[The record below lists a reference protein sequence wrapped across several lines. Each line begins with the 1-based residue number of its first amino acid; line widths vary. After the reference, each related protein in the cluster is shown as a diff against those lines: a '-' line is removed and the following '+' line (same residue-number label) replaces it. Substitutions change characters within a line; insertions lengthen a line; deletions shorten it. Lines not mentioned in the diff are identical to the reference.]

1 MHSSTGRTGVPLG
14 QHTLLGIAWK
24 EQTADFKKGI
34 VVIRQID
41 SSVGVK
47 KYIFYFRSKP
57 QI

>member
-1 MHSSTGRTGVPLG
+1 MHSSTGRTGVFLG
-14 QHTLLGIAWK
+14 QHTASK

-41 SSVGVK
+41 LSVGVK